1 MLKFEWDAAKAH
13 TNLRKHGVSFEQTAT
28 VFGDPF
34 AYTFNDPDHSMRE
47 ARFITI
53 GQSVDQLLV
62 VVAHAERGRAIRIIS
77 ARKATRHE
85 RSIYEQ
91 D

>member
-1 MLKFEWDAAKAH
+1 MGRHQGARQPAQARRIVRAGG
-13 TNLRKHGVSFEQTAT
+13 NS
-28 VFGDPF
+28 FGDPF
-34 AYTFNDPDHSMRE
+34 ACTFNDPDHSMRE

-53 GQSVDQLLV
+53 GQSVDHLLV
-62 VVAHAERGRAIRIIS
+62 VMAHAERGRAIRIIS